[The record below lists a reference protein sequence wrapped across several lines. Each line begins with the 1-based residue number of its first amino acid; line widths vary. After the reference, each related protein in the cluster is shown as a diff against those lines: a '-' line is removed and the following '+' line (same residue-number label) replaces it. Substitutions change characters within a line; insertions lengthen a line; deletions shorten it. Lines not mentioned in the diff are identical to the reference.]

1 MLKENTIRRIVEAY
15 GRIIVIGRY
24 SYRYNAID
32 GTIQRARTAA
42 RDKEWIDPDGRQCS
56 AWVTVY
62 RGF

>member
-1 MLKENTIRRIVEAY
+1 MLKENTIRRIVGAY

-32 GTIQRARTAA
+32 GTIQRAKTAE
-42 RDKEWIDPDGRQCS
+42 RDNEWIDQDGRQCG

-62 RGF
+62 KGC

>member
-1 MLKENTIRRIVEAY
+1 MLNEKTIRRIAGAY

-32 GTIQRARTAA
+32 GTIQRARTSEMD
-42 RDKEWIDPDGRQCS
+42 REWIDPDGRQCS

-62 RGF
+62 KI

>member
-1 MLKENTIRRIVEAY
+1 MLRDNTIRRIVEAY

-32 GTIQRARTAA
+32 GTIQRANTAE
-42 RDKEWIDPDGRQCS
+42 RDKEWIDLDGRQCS

-62 RGF
+62 KGC

>member
-32 GTIQRARTAA
+32 STIQRAKTAEKD
-42 RDKEWIDPDGRQCS
+42 REWIDPDGRQCS
-56 AWVTVY
+56 AWQTVY
-62 RGF
+62 KI

>member
-1 MLKENTIRRIVEAY
+1 MLRDSTIRRIVGAY

-32 GTIQRARTAA
+32 GTIQRAKTADK
-42 RDKEWIDPDGRQCS
+42 DKEWIDPDGRQCS

-62 RGF
+62 KI